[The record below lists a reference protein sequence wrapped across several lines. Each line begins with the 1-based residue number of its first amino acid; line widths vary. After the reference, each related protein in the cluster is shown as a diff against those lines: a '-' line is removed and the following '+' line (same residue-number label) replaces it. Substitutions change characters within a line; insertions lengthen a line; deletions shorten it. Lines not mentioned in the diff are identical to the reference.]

1 MTDINQAEQYA
12 APAQIRK
19 KSGIPLVWIVPLV
32 ALVIGGW
39 LVFKAYNEKGP
50 VISISFPSAEGL
62 EAGKTKIKF
71 KDVIVG
77 QVTEIRLGDDLQHVV
92 VTADL
97 SKDFERFLNDK
108 TRFWITRAQIRGGT
122 ASGLDTLLSGAF
134 IGVDPALGGAQT
146 KDFTGLGVPPVVTT
160 GLPGRHFWL
169 RSKQRGSL
177 SVGMPVYYRQ
187 IQVGQVV
194 SFGFA
199 PDGQAIDVQIFIEAP
214 HHAKVTQNTRFW
226 NASGVDV
233 SLSAEG
239 LKVDTQSLISIVSG
253 ALAFD
258 VPEGT
263 EPGGDVDEDH
273 VFSLYQDFDS
283 IHEQF
288 YTVRKNWLIYFDQSV
303 RGLSVGAPVEV
314 YGIKIGEV
322 AKIDLVYDTTRKE
335 MRVPV
340 IVSIE
345 PERIANILTA
355 IPNRESMKGEP
366 VLKWF
371 VEERNM
377 KAQLKSGS
385 LLTGQMLVDLGF
397 YPQEP
402 KTVMGYENGYAVIP
416 SVPGS
421 LDQIQDSI
429 ATITRNL
436 EKVPLEKIGNNLDS
450 LLKETTGAI
459 REITVAVKEAGG
471 FARSL
476 TSETSPLLQSNLIAL
491 QKTLEELQKSFGQ
504 DSALNY
510 NAKKTLEELT
520 LTLRAMRELSGA
532 IDRHPQSLLFGKG
545 DDKDDTKK

>member
-1 MTDINQAEQYA
+1 MTDLNQAEQYA

-19 KSGIPLVWIVPLV
+19 KSGIPLVWIVPLL

-39 LVFKAYNEKGP
+39 LVFKAYSEKGP

-77 QVTEIRLGDDLQHVV
+77 QVTEIRLGDDLKHVV

-146 KDFTGLGVPPVVTT
+146 NIFSGLEVPPVVTT

-169 RSKQRGSL
+169 HSKQRGSL

-194 SFGFA
+194 SFGFS

-214 HHAKVTQNTRFW
+214 HHAKVTHNTRFW

-233 SLSAEG
+233 SLTSEG

-258 VPEGT
+258 VPKRT
-263 EPGGDVDEDH
+263 EPGRDADEDH
-273 VFSLYQDFDS
+273 VFQLYQDFDS
-283 IHEQF
+283 IHEQL
-288 YTVRKNWLIYFDQSV
+288 YTLRKNWLIYFDQSV

-322 AKIDLVYDTTRKE
+322 AKIDLIYDATLKE

-345 PERIANILTA
+345 PERISNVFSAV
-355 IPNRESMKGEP
+355 PNLETMEGEP

-377 KAQLKSGS
+377 RAQLKSGN
-385 LLTGQMLVDLGF
+385 LLTGQLLVDLGF
-397 YPQEP
+397 YPQES
-402 KTVMGYENGYAVIP
+402 KAMLAYENGYAIIP
-416 SVPGS
+416 SISGS

-429 ATITRNL
+429 AKITRNL
-436 EKVPLEKIGNNLDS
+436 EKVPLEKIGNNLDQ

-491 QKTLEELQKSFGQ
+491 QKTLEELQKTLGQ

>member
-39 LVFKAYNEKGP
+39 LVFKAYSEKGP
-50 VISISFPSAEGL
+50 VISISFPSADGL

-146 KDFTGLGVPPVVTT
+146 KDFTGLEVPPVVTT

-169 RSKQRGSL
+169 RSMQRGSL
-177 SVGMPVYYRQ
+177 SIGMPVYYRQ

-258 VPEGT
+258 VPEGA

-283 IHEQF
+283 IHEQL

-303 RGLSVGAPVEV
+303 RGLSIGAPVEV

-322 AKIDLVYDTTRKE
+322 AKIDLIYDTTRKE

-355 IPNRESMKGEP
+355 VPNLESMKGEP

-377 KAQLKSGS
+377 KAQLKSGN

-402 KTVMGYENGYAVIP
+402 KAVMGYENGFAVIP

-429 ATITRNL
+429 AKITRNL

-491 QKTLEELQKSFGQ
+491 QKTLEELQKTLGQ

-532 IDRHPQSLLFGKG
+532 IDRHPQSFLFGKG

>member
-1 MTDINQAEQYA
+1 
-12 APAQIRK
+12 
-19 KSGIPLVWIVPLV
+19 
-32 ALVIGGW
+32 
-39 LVFKAYNEKGP
+39 
-50 VISISFPSAEGL
+50 
-62 EAGKTKIKF
+62 
-71 KDVIVG
+71 
-77 QVTEIRLGDDLQHVV
+77 
-92 VTADL
+92 
-97 SKDFERFLNDK
+97 
-108 TRFWITRAQIRGGT
+108 
-122 ASGLDTLLSGAF
+122 
-134 IGVDPALGGAQT
+134 
-146 KDFTGLGVPPVVTT
+146 
-160 GLPGRHFWL
+160 
-169 RSKQRGSL
+169 
-177 SVGMPVYYRQ
+177 
-187 IQVGQVV
+187 
-194 SFGFA
+194 
-199 PDGQAIDVQIFIEAP
+199 
-214 HHAKVTQNTRFW
+214 
-226 NASGVDV
+226 
-233 SLSAEG
+233 
-239 LKVDTQSLISIVSG
+239 
-253 ALAFD
+253 
-258 VPEGT
+258 
-263 EPGGDVDEDH
+263 
-273 VFSLYQDFDS
+273 
-283 IHEQF
+283 
-288 YTVRKNWLIYFDQSV
+288 
-303 RGLSVGAPVEV
+303 
-314 YGIKIGEV
+314 
-322 AKIDLVYDTTRKE
+322 

-436 EKVPLEKIGNNLDS
+436 EKVPLEKIGNNLDL

-476 TSETSPLLQSNLIAL
+476 TSETSPLVQSNLIAL